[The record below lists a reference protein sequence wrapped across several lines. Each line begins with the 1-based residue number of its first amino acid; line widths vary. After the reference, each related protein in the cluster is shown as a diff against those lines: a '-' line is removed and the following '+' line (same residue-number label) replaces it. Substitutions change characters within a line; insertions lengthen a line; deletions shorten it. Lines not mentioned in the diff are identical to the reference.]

1 MSDSSVDDFFSRQ
14 AHEARGPEGESP
26 ARRKR
31 KRARRLRR
39 IALASVLSLV
49 VLAAGVVV
57 AGYVA
62 VNHYASSVHR
72 ITGITALDAAHQ
84 PVVPAAF
91 RRGMTVLLTSSGV
104 IPGAAD
110 VRSGLIA
117 LVHLDANGRGG
128 GVVSIPA
135 DVLVHIPGHGTMQLW
150 NAQKI
155 GGPSL
160 LIRTVE
166 DLTNVRIDHFSVM
179 DFQGATSVVGALNG
193 VNVDVPFTFT
203 SDGFTFHA
211 GIDHLTA
218 GDVLPY
224 VRQADVSEV
233 IRAEL
238 QSNLIRAILDKIAQD
253 RMHVATEI
261 HVLDTLAAAMS
272 VDSNFSDSQLESL
285 ALRLRHLSGRD
296 GVFIT
301 APTTGGPGGSA
312 ILNRRIAR
320 QLWEA
325 IRHDALAQFA
335 RRFPST
341 VTPGAPA

>member
-1 MSDSSVDDFFSRQ
+1 
-14 AHEARGPEGESP
+14 
-26 ARRKR
+26 
-31 KRARRLRR
+31 
-39 IALASVLSLV
+39 VLSLV

-91 RRGMTVLLTSSGV
+91 RRGMTVLLTSSGL
-104 IPGAAD
+104 IPGAGD

-117 LVHLDANGRGG
+117 LVHLDADGRGG

-135 DVLVHIPGHGTMQLW
+135 DVLVHIPGHGTMELW

-179 DFQGATSVVGALNG
+179 DFQGATSVIGAMNG

-203 SDGFTFHA
+203 SDGDTFRA

-218 GDVLPY
+218 ADVLPY

-238 QSNLIRAILDKIAQD
+238 QSNLIRASLDKIAGE

-285 ALRLRHLSGRD
+285 ALRLRHLSGHD

-320 QLWEA
+320 QLWSA
-325 IRHDALAQFA
+325 IRNDRIAQFA